1 MEQGKKRVEN
11 TGGHRRTFPG
21 VSRMRYHPALCK
33 RLKLDQKR
41 LEAFSFLAD
50 IHLYSNASFA
60 GILSR
65 LSIFYNTFLYMP
77 GE

>member
-1 MEQGKKRVEN
+1 MKHAEDVCERQ
-11 TGGHRRTFPG
+11 RTLPS